1 MIVDR
6 DFNLSLLPDSI
17 KMQMGERRD
26 WQSVE
31 LSRQAGQ
38 PEQRF
43 PARGTNNV
51 RTSRM
56 VRVIALLHVSF
67 LPLFNHFDPVRTAL

>member
-26 WQSVE
+26 WQSVK
-31 LSRQAGQ
+31 LPRQAGQ

-43 PARGTNNV
+43 PSRGTDNV
-51 RTSRM
+51 CTSRM
-56 VRVIALLHVSF
+56 GRVIALAHVLL
-67 LPLFNHFDPVRTAL
+67 LPLFCHFDT

>member
-6 DFNLSLLPDSI
+6 DFNPSLLPDSI
-17 KMQMGERRD
+17 KMQMGERSD

-31 LSRQAGQ
+31 LPRQAGQ

-43 PARGTNNV
+43 PARGT
-51 RTSRM
+51 SRM
-56 VRVIALLHVSF
+56 GRVVALLHVPF
-67 LPLFNHFDPVRTAL
+67 LSLFRHFDT

>member
-6 DFNLSLLPDSI
+6 DFNLSLLLDSI

-26 WQSVE
+26 WQSVK
-31 LSRQAGQ
+31 LPRQAGQ

-43 PARGTNNV
+43 ACQRYGQRKHVENG
-51 RTSRM
+51 SRYHSA
-56 VRVIALLHVSF
+56 V
-67 LPLFNHFDPVRTAL
+67 